1 MKNIL
6 IIPGTTDLNR
16 GDQTLLWESIE
27 VARDIYPD
35 SSVFLYESGVND
47 KEKFLQRRQTAK
59 KGYVF
64 LERILQHPR
73 RFDNNTKVNYGVL
86 TLLKWG
92 LISIWDLMRTSLL
105 ISRINVVRQLGY
117 KLLSDDQKHTCDAIA
132 SMDLVIV
139 KGGGFLHSY
148 GKIRDAYL
156 MYYFLFDI
164 KLAQRLNKKVV
175 VLPNSIGPLK
185 NSIARFIV
193 KHVLLKCVFVS
204 TRENVSQKFVSQ
216 KLNVNGYLS
225 PDLGF
230 YQKASEIDLKNELVS
245 LGVDFSKKRV
255 ALTLRPYRFDGNKN
269 ANELY
274 EKYIM
279 EMTKLIDLLTQNG
292 IQVSLVKHTLGPS
305 AHEDDTIALNEVY
318 ERLED
323 KASVIVLG
331 NDDWDCQQLQRVYS
345 YYDFLI
351 GTRFHSV
358 IYALNMKVPC
368 IAIAY
373 GGNKSYGIMKDIGVE
388 QYVVPI
394 EKVTSGRIFELFEQ
408 LCASKNEYVNKLE
421 KYQAKL
427 INERNDLINNIKQCI

>member
-27 VARDIYPD
+27 VAKNIYSD
-35 SSVFLYESGVND
+35 SNIFLYESGVND
-47 KEKFLQRRQTAK
+47 KEKYLQRRQTVK
-59 KGYVF
+59 KGFVF

-73 RFDNNTKVNYGVL
+73 RYDINTKVGYSTSTMLRWGV
-86 TLLKWG
+86 
-92 LISIWDLMRTSLL
+92 ISIWDMMRTSMLL
-105 ISRINVVRQLGY
+105 SRIKVVRQFGY
-117 KLLSDDQKHTCDAIA
+117 KLLSKIQKYTYDTIA
-132 SMDLVIV
+132 SLDLVIV

-175 VLPNSIGPLK
+175 ILPNSIGPLK
-185 NSIARFIV
+185 NTIARSIV
-193 KHVLLKCVFVS
+193 KKVLKKCVFVS
-204 TRENVSQKFVSQ
+204 TRENVSQAFVSQ
-216 KLNVNGYLS
+216 KLKINNFVS

-230 YQKASEIDLKNELVS
+230 YQKASDDDFKDELVS
-245 LGVDFSKKRV
+245 LGVDFTRTRV
-255 ALTLRPYRFDGNKN
+255 ALTLRPYRFDGTKN
-269 ANELY
+269 ASELF
-274 EKYIM
+274 EKYIT
-279 EMTKLIDLLTQNG
+279 EMTRLVSLLTDNG

-318 ERLED
+318 EKLEN
-323 KASVIVLG
+323 KSSVIIVG
-331 NDDWDCQQLQRVYS
+331 NENWDCQQLQKVYS

-394 EKVTSGRIFELFEQ
+394 ENVSSEKIFELLEQ
-408 LCASKNEYVNKLE
+408 LRASKEEYINKLE

-427 INERNDLINNIKQCI
+427 VNERKNLIYNIKQRI